1 MLSTMMKESPR
12 GSVAELSRLSSTS
25 LHVEK
30 FGSRFTLNLVLSS
43 VMSWATRTLSP
54 ASLMGASW
62 TPGSYEEQKI
72 EGLRLSAA

>member
-43 VMSWATRTLSP
+43 VMTNEL
-54 ASLMGASW
+54 G
-62 TPGSYEEQKI
+62 Y
-72 EGLRLSAA
+72 